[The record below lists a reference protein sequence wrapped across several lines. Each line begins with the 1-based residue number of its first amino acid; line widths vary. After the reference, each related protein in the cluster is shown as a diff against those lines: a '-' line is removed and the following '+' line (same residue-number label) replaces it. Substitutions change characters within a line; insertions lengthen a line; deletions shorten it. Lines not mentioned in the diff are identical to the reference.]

1 MKYEF
6 HPAALQ
12 EYYDPDRMDE
22 DYKSKSERR
31 NQMIDRAITYQRL
44 NLTPEKLT
52 DFCKQHQ
59 ILELSLF
66 GSILRD
72 DFRADSDIDMLVVF
86 NHSANPHLSLMDL
99 VGMEYQ
105 LQDIIGRE
113 IDLIEKRSIL
123 DSDNWIRR
131 KNILNTAQVIYVSR
145 PVLSA

>member
-1 MKYEF
+1 MAIANK
-6 HPAALQ
+6 
-12 EYYDPDRMDE
+12 
-22 DYKSKSERR
+22 KSKRR
-31 NQMIDRAITYQRL
+31 NQMIDQKMIYERL

-52 DFCKQHQ
+52 DFCKQHH

-72 DFRADSDIDMLVVF
+72 DFKPDSDIDMLVVF
-86 NHSANPHLSLMDL
+86 DRSANPHLSLMDL

-105 LQDIIGRE
+105 LEDMIGRE
-113 IDLIEKRSIL
+113 VDLIEKRSIV

-131 KNILNTAQVIYVSR
+131 KNILNTAQIIYASR